1 MSLYP
6 RPRRVSSH
14 TPQVGTAIFC
24 FVIAVHTFSL
34 LFLRRQ
40 WSTRTCYIV
49 LVVSWALVL
58 LEVCIEAFVIAEPK
72 TKGPYFGISGLWC
85 WITAAYPI
93 PRFATSYLL
102 MFISAG
108 LSFILYLLV
117 FFRLRGNIT
126 ISTGYKFH
134 FHRRPK
140 VRIGRTSHGTYI
152 MTEDQ
157 RVEGHLTR
165 VAKHMLWYPIVYT
178 VVILPV
184 ASARYSSFNG
194 ADVPLSVTVVTASL
208 FMLHGFINTI
218 LFCSTRNILPG
229 SWRQR
234 LGLGTALDS
243 GRSDSR
249 STASWRLAGLDAR
262 FRAIGPETAPVV
274 LSVGVEKDIEVM
286 YDGSQRSPRCIKFDS
301 PSLPLTPS
309 PRSRADGG
317 EQWADTQKN
326 HIQQPSFPSPQGERM
341 NIRIAMDRV
350 ETTTT
355 VRA

>member
-6 RPRRVSSH
+6 RPRRVSTQ

-34 LFLRRQ
+34 LCLRRQ

-58 LEVCIEAFVIAEPK
+58 LEVCIEAFVIAKPK
-72 TKGPYFGISGLWC
+72 TKGPYFGIAGIWC
-85 WITAAYPI
+85 WVTAAYPI

-102 MFISAG
+102 MFTSAG
-108 LSFILYLLV
+108 LSSILYLLV

-126 ISTGYKFH
+126 ISSGYKFH

-140 VRIGRTSHGTYI
+140 VRVGRTSNGTYI
-152 MTEDQ
+152 MTGDQ

-178 VVILPV
+178 LVILPL
-184 ASARYSSFNG
+184 ASARFSAFNG
-194 ADVPLSVTVVTASL
+194 ANVPTSVTVVTASL

-234 LGLGTALDS
+234 LGLGSALDS
-243 GRSDSR
+243 GRRDSR

-262 FRAIGPETAPVV
+262 MRAIDPETAPVV
-274 LSVGVEKDIEVM
+274 LSVGVEKDVEVM
-286 YDGSQRSPRCIKFDS
+286 YDGSQRSPRCLKFGS
-301 PSLPLTPS
+301 SSLPLTPN
-309 PRSRADGG
+309 PLSRADGG
-317 EQWADTQKN
+317 EQWADIQRIKFN
-326 HIQQPSFPSPQGERM
+326 HPDFPHHKVQG
-341 NIRIAMDRV
+341 
-350 ETTTT
+350 
-355 VRA
+355 